1 MKCEISFFSS
11 QQCLQF
17 VMISYIIT
25 SWNSHYYQSTK
36 HFNHS
41 FHSLEKNIIMYRKLN
56 ITFKFSHQTS
66 ETSTWFLWVIV
77 QTIDFAVFRM
87 KEGEREKK
95 N

>member
-1 MKCEISFFSS
+1 
-11 QQCLQF
+11 
-17 VMISYIIT
+17 
-25 SWNSHYYQSTK
+25 
-36 HFNHS
+36 
-41 FHSLEKNIIMYRKLN
+41 MYRKLN

-95 N
+95 IDRSCEFEIISK